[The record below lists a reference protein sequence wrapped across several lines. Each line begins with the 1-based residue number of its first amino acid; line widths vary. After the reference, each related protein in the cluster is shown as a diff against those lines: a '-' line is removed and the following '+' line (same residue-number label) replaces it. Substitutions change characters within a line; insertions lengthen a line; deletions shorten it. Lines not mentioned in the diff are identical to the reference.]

1 MQLGRDV
8 NIRLSASSDLE
19 RPVSASS
26 LGAASTGTEAALDQ
40 KPVRTECP
48 EEVGLHATPPS
59 ASPTLDTS
67 VPVVVLQPDHCS
79 SLCLIRSLGRL
90 GIPVYGAGANP
101 YSPGMVSRYCRTK
114 FLYSANGIGAREL
127 VRHLR
132 EVSRK
137 LGRRPIL
144 TCASDVAS
152 IFIAE
157 NKDAL
162 RDGFLFPNVPAELVW
177 ALYDK
182 KKMYF
187 LCKRFGIPTAETIF
201 PQSRREVVD
210 VLESGRAVLPIVLK
224 GIDGDLLE
232 RRGAP
237 RMVIVWHPQELLEKY
252 DQMED
257 PIKPNLMLQEY
268 IPGADWM
275 FNGYFNRNSDCVL
288 GFTGLKLRQFP
299 PYSGATSLGVCLRNE
314 TVEGITK
321 NFMKSISYQG
331 VLDIDYRFDQRHGLY
346 KVLDINP
353 RVGLAFRLFLAANG
367 MDVVR
372 AMYLDLTGQPVPPAV
387 GREGRKWVLEDGTLM
402 SLRHYKRDRK
412 LTFMEWV
419 RSFRGVE
426 EAAWFAW
433 DDLVPFGFMFVN
445 LLRRGVHWIGHRLLP
460 ARVARRKQ

>member
-1 MQLGRDV
+1 VGTETALDKK
-8 NIRLSASSDLE
+8 
-19 RPVSASS
+19 PVSM
-26 LGAASTGTEAALDQ
+26 
-40 KPVRTECP
+40 ECP
-48 EEVGLHATPPS
+48 EEIGVRAIRPS
-59 ASPTLDTS
+59 ASRALDTS

-90 GIPVYGAGANP
+90 GIPVYGVGANP
-101 YSPGMVSRYCRTK
+101 HSPGMVSRYCRVR
-114 FLYSANGIGAREL
+114 FLYSANGTGAREL
-127 VRHLR
+127 VRFLG

-152 IFIAE
+152 IFVAE

-162 RDGFLFPNVPAELVW
+162 RDGFLFPNMPAELVW
-177 ALYDK
+177 SLYDK
-182 KKMYF
+182 KKMHF
-187 LCKRFGIPTAETIF
+187 LCKRFGISTAETIF
-201 PQSRREVVD
+201 PQSRQEVVD
-210 VLESGRAVLPIVLK
+210 VLESGQAVLPIVLK

-237 RMVIVWHPQELLEKY
+237 RMVIVSDPQELLEKY
-252 DQMED
+252 DQMEG
-257 PIKPNLMLQEY
+257 PTKPNLMLQEY
-268 IPGADWM
+268 IPGVDWM

-299 PYSGATSLGVCLRNE
+299 PYSGATLLGVCLRNE
-314 TVEGITK
+314 MVEGITK
-321 NFMKSISYQG
+321 NLMRSIGYQG
-331 VLDIDYRFDQRHGLY
+331 VLDIDYRFDPRNGLY

-372 AMYLDLTGQPVPPAV
+372 AMYLDLTGQPVPLAA
-387 GREGRKWVLEDGTLM
+387 GREGRKWVAEDSALM
-402 SLRHYKRDRK
+402 SFRYYKRDRK
-412 LTFMEWV
+412 LTFMKWV
-419 RSFRGVE
+419 CSFRGVE

-433 DDLVPFGFMFVN
+433 DDLVPFGLMFVN
-445 LLRRGVHWIGHRLLP
+445 LLRRGVRWIGHQLLP